1 MNEIDSRTEKKNTQ
15 KKQKGSYLKKQQNL
29 QNSSYTDERGI
40 KREKTQIT

>member
-1 MNEIDSRTEKKNTQ
+1 MKQIVEQQKKKTHT